1 MAQNTGTQVVAPI
14 VTPDSNDKFPTHI
27 NSMGQGGYKAV
38 QSIAERD
45 AIPDERRE
53 NGMLCAVLQ
62 NDTVYQ
68 LKGGTDNAFWTI
80 FTTGAGGATTATDL
94 PFTAPDGMVSSDVQ
108 SAIEEI
114 EAKKVNIKDI
124 YTKAETDDKL
134 ANHAHAYEDIT
145 NLPDLSS
152 LHTHTNI
159 ETLKKFSEI
168 AGQLAFAGK
177 SLGNMI
183 ADMYDS
189 DNDGI
194 IDKAATLAGLTTT
207 VQMLNYTTGLTGNIQ
222 AQLNAISSGTVFKG
236 EYATWADVEGTIQD
250 PKQGYWV
257 FVAADELHSGART
270 QYYHDGNTWI
280 FGGGASNIPDATGD
294 TKGGILLGGVLD
306 NPAGTSDAPLLKD
319 TGVDPGLY
327 KGANIIVGE
336 DGRVTYAE
344 NGNSA
349 YINDSIVSDSETWS
363 SQKISDDLSLKSNK
377 DHTHEQL
384 HAPDSLGGL
393 KIDMDS
399 VSNKRVLT
407 YDAILGK
414 LVWSE
419 ASGGRVYVGSRSI
432 SGDFRLVAG
441 AYTSL
446 SIDEKERTVT
456 INSTAGG
463 GMGTVPTYSEI
474 THTEVV
480 AGGQSVFIDLDA
492 SFSKYDIR
500 TIEVSNT
507 VNSIVDVEVY
517 DSSAEPRRRIYR
529 SNKEMYIYDM
539 VNVPCHDKDET
550 QKIHLKLTNYGS
562 IETSMSLVI
571 VTTNLV

>member
-27 NSMGQGGYKAV
+27 NSMGQGGFKAV
-38 QSIAERD
+38 QTLAERD
-45 AIPDERRE
+45 AIPEERRE

-94 PFTAPDGMVSSDVQ
+94 PFTSPEGMVSTDVQ

-134 ANHAHAYEDIT
+134 STHTHAYEKLT
-145 NLPDLSS
+145 NLPDLTS

-159 ETLKKFSEI
+159 ETLKKFGEI

-177 SLGNMI
+177 TLGNMI

-189 DNDGI
+189 DNDGV
-194 IDKAATLAGLTTT
+194 IDKAATLTGLTTT

-222 AQLNAISSGTVFKG
+222 AQLNALSSGTVFKG
-236 EYATWADVEGTIQD
+236 EYATWADVEGSIQS

-257 FVAADELHSGART
+257 FVAADELHLGART

-294 TKGGILLGGVLD
+294 TKGGILLSGVLA
-306 NPAGTSDAPLLKD
+306 NPLGTADSPLLKD
-319 TGVDPGLY
+319 TGVTPGLY

-336 DGRVTYAE
+336 DGRVTFAE
-344 NGNSA
+344 NGAGA
-349 YINDSIVSDSETWS
+349 YINDSIVSSSETWS
-363 SQKISDDLSLKSNK
+363 SQKLSDDLALKSNK

-384 HAPDSLGGL
+384 HAPNSLGG
-393 KIDMDS
+393 ISVDMDS

-407 YDAILGK
+407 YDAVLGK
-414 LVWSE
+414 LVWSDS
-419 ASGGRVYVGSRSI
+419 SGGRVYVGSRSI

-446 SIDEKERTVT
+446 SINETDKTIT

-463 GMGTVPTYSEI
+463 GAGTVATYSEI

-480 AGGQSVFIDLDA
+480 AGGASVYIDLDA

-500 TIEVSNT
+500 TIEVSNS
-507 VNSIVDVEVY
+507 VNAIVDVEVY

-539 VNVPCHDKDET
+539 VNVPCHDKDES
-550 QKIHLKLTNYGS
+550 QKLHLKLTNYGS

-571 VTTNLV
+571 VTTNLI